1 MVIALNKAD
10 KLPGGLE
17 NPVAA
22 VAALGLSG
30 ALSDGIATSAL
41 KRSNFDVLLAEIE
54 AALFE
59 RMIPIRVTLPYKS
72 GDLMS
77 LFRRSGV
84 IELEIPEEKT
94 ITLAGRIPGRLLE
107 AFLPFRATE

>member
-1 MVIALNKAD
+1 V
-10 KLPGGLE
+10 
-17 NPVAA
+17 
-22 VAALGLSG
+22 
-30 ALSDGIATSAL
+30 

-59 RMIPIRVTLPYKS
+59 RMVPIRVTLPYKS

-107 AFLPFRATE
+107 AFLPFRVTE